1 MGSVYCYPECS
12 SCLVSS
18 PSETMILRLLLLYA
32 AIAAVSEAL
41 DLLEALKAYDH
52 SIKDRH
58 FTTRSKLEVTP
69 EDVLGYQRSLKI
81 FPSKGVAV
89 TNHVIS
95 LSVPVELFRNVSKQL
110 DELQKIDPTNIN
122 VKEAMESKEQTK
134 TIIQSICNTQLDGPQ
149 KRFIIGTLLVT
160 FIASIAAS
168 SLTTVGIYASLG
180 QFDSTTLVEE
190 ELGLKEKQNDEQK
203 ALDVFFLKKLK
214 QLKKE
219 THNLAH
225 RLQINDAAA
234 IIDSDFK
241 TVLKYLETLTSS
253 EAYDFGRSRYLENV
267 EETLANNTEFSRLM
281 AGSKQ
286 FGLSGTT
293 TLLSLSESES
303 LLMSEDDRHLCE
315 SSSVIS
321 KFKTIIPDEENVA
334 TGTLE
339 KYKFKLDDERS
350 LYINPNSLLEKSK
363 FRPVATFTKS
373 RTIIGRNKVITNI
386 IPYNNTHLFVKTSG
400 NFKIEKSCKNV
411 SNTINIFKNPFIRI
425 PEHCSIKS
433 DHLNI
438 SEFRVFYTLHEVD
451 PAEEIHGIQDVDF
464 SPLYD
469 HNDAEDLEDYEMEK
483 KINEIWGLGKR
494 ITTIEKEILANR
506 ADHERIK
513 EGFDNFFVGVKDFI
527 VGLVHTIFL
536 DPFLQVVTALVL
548 ILFCTCLG
556 LWLRRRKAKKAKKRA
571 KKNVTKTADSDE

>member
-95 LSVPVELFRNVSKQL
+95 LSVPVELFRNISKQL

-513 EGFDNFFVGVKDFI
+513 EGFNNFFAGIAD
-527 VGLVHTIFL
+527 GLVGMFDTVIA
-536 DPFLQVVTALVL
+536 DPFYQVVTALVL

-556 LWLRRRKAKKAKKRA
+556 LWLRRRKAKKAKKQA
-571 KKNVTKTADSDE
+571 KIVSKTADSDE